1 MGTVAETA
9 VICNLSRRNPPENI
23 FPNAAKRL
31 NHFSCDLAQVSEI
44 ERTAVAVRDLIE
56 RVAPRGQVLL
66 INNSGIGAFG
76 GFSGS
81 DPGRQLALIDVN
93 VRAVVHL
100 TALLLPLLRARGG
113 AVMNIASTVAFQPTP
128 WAATY
133 GASKAFVLHW
143 TLALDHELRGTGVQ
157 AIAVCPGT
165 TRTEF
170 FETAGLSASAQAKPG
185 SMSTDEVAESALRAL
200 VAGRSQ
206 VVPGWLNKAYTFAS
220 SKLPKPLATRLAAR
234 ALRRY
239 RGGEAGA

>member
-1 MGTVAETA
+1 MRE
-9 VICNLSRRNPPENI
+9 L
-23 FPNAAKRL
+23 
-31 NHFSCDLAQVSEI
+31 I
-44 ERTAVAVRDLIE
+44 ERTA
-56 RVAPRGQVLL
+56 PPGQVLL
-66 INNSGIGAFG
+66 INNSGVGAFG
-76 GFSGS
+76 AFSEH
-81 DPGRQLALIDVN
+81 DAARQLAMIDVN

-100 TALLLPLLRARGG
+100 TALLLPLLRTRGG

-143 TLALDHELRGTGVQ
+143 TIALNHELRGTGVR

-170 FETAGLSASAQAKPG
+170 FETAGLAPGAQAKVG

-200 VAGRSQ
+200 AAGRSQ
-206 VVPGWLNKAYTFAS
+206 LVPGWFNKVYTFAS
-220 SKLPKPLATRLAAR
+220 SKLPKPFAAR
-234 ALRRY
+234 MAALALKRY

>member
-1 MGTVAETA
+1 MRE
-9 VICNLSRRNPPENI
+9 
-23 FPNAAKRL
+23 
-31 NHFSCDLAQVSEI
+31 
-44 ERTAVAVRDLIE
+44 LIG
-56 RVAPRGQVLL
+56 RVAPQGQVLL
-66 INNSGIGAFG
+66 INNSGVGAFG
-76 GFSGS
+76 GVSES
-81 DPGRQLALIDVN
+81 DTSRQLALIDIN

-143 TLALDHELRGTGVQ
+143 TLALNHELRGTGVR

-165 TRTEF
+165 TRTDF
-170 FETAGLSASAQAKPG
+170 FQTAGLSASAQTKPG

-220 SKLPKPLATRLAAR
+220 SKLPKPIATRLAAR

-239 RGGEAGA
+239 RSGEAGA